1 MVVLR
6 CTARMLEVLGKRDAT
21 LVDDPAGDE
30 DWYANIVWID
40 RRKCLLLTHA
50 ATLFPVLAADVRARD
65 LRPPGPF
72 VVDRIRAAFVD
83 ENLPIDA
90 LGALDPDAVSVARTA
105 SRQVLG
111 FMNDTA
117 QTSRW
122 IIEEAGGLEHADL
135 QELNR
140 FLRRTLHNR
149 GGFRQ
154 PLELVAERLR

>member
-1 MVVLR
+1 
-6 CTARMLEVLGKRDAT
+6 MLEVLGKRGVA
-21 LVDDPAGDE
+21 LVDDLASDE
-30 DWYANIVWID
+30 DWYANIVWVD

-50 ATLFPVLAADVRARD
+50 ATLFPVFAADVRARD

-72 VVDRIRAAFVD
+72 VVDRIRAALD
-83 ENLPIDA
+83 NEDLPVDA

-111 FMNDTA
+111 FMNDSA
-117 QTSRW
+117 QTSRR
-122 IIEEAGGLEHADL
+122 IIEDAGGLEHADL

-149 GGFRQ
+149 DGYHQ
-154 PLELVAERLR
+154 PLELVAERLG

>member
-1 MVVLR
+1 
-6 CTARMLEVLGKRDAT
+6 MLEVLGKHEVT
-21 LVDDPAGDE
+21 LVDDPASDE

-72 VVDRIRAAFVD
+72 VVDRIRAALGD
-83 ENLPIDA
+83 EDLPVDA
-90 LGALDPDAVSVARTA
+90 LGDLDPDAVSVGRTA

-111 FMNDTA
+111 FMNDSA

-122 IIEEAGGLEHADL
+122 IIEDAGGLEQADL
-135 QELNR
+135 RELNR

-149 GGFRQ
+149 GGYHQ
-154 PLELVAERLR
+154 PLELVAELLR

>member
-1 MVVLR
+1 MVLR
-6 CTARMLEVLGKRDAT
+6 CTARLLEVLGKRDVT
-21 LVDDPAGDE
+21 LVYDAASDE

-50 ATLFPVLAADVRARD
+50 ATLFPVLAADVRAHD
-65 LRPPGPF
+65 LRPPGPL
-72 VVDRIRAAFVD
+72 VVDCIQAALVD
-83 ENLPIDA
+83 EDLSVDV
-90 LGALDPDAVSVARTA
+90 LGALDRDAVSLARTA

-122 IIEEAGGLEHADL
+122 IIENAGGLKHADL
-135 QELNR
+135 DELNR

-149 GGFRQ
+149 GGYHQ
-154 PLELVAERLR
+154 PLELVTERLR